1 MWNVFSMKTMRIQFE
16 KKSFAVLNN
25 TYSITYSKTT
35 TYLSNFSSYAVDVID
50 LHDPQ
55 RVKRRPDDVKILFSN
70 GNFTQD
76 EFLIS
81 KVELRLYKEQ
91 TDDNLGVYSLI
102 TSFVETNNGS
112 VEMIYDEGYRGDD
125 SLMRAFTFLTSN
137 LGISGIILRSVI
149 SLREKIN

>member
-1 MWNVFSMKTMRIQFE
+1 MWDVFSMKTMRIQFE

-35 TYLSNFSSYAVDVID
+35 TYLSNFSSYTVDVID

-102 TSFVETNNGS
+102 TSFVGTNNGS